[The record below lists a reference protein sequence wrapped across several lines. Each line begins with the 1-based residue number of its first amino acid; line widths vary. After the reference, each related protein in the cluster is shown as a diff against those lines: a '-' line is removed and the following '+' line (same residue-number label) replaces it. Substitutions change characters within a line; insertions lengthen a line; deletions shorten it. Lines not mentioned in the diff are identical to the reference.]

1 MTLILQIAQFLLL
14 LSVIALAYRTITIF
28 VDART
33 SSKFVLKG
41 FLQEEEKNEDIK
53 EQITFL
59 ERITSFDKYKAY
71 LESELREAR
80 MEVEVS
86 HFILKRV
93 VLAFVFASTGLF
105 LYFISDIKLYLYLSV
120 PLGIIAYMMPK
131 RTIKKNKLYYEQQ
144 MKIELPEYLSAF
156 AVLLQSYTPYEATKK
171 SKEYA
176 GPLLKP
182 YVEHLITQ
190 IELYPA
196 SHTPYE
202 EFANTIDLREAKE
215 FVVALNQLM
224 KVDANNANRII
235 SDQIKIMDELQEE
248 AYNEQIEARPDEV
261 QMYITPMLF
270 PLVAIILTFLF
281 VLIGDAFSQIS

>member
-1 MTLILQIAQFLLL
+1 
-14 LSVIALAYRTITIF
+14 
-28 VDART
+28 
-33 SSKFVLKG
+33 
-41 FLQEEEKNEDIK
+41 
-53 EQITFL
+53 
-59 ERITSFDKYKAY
+59 
-71 LESELREAR
+71 
-80 MEVEVS
+80 
-86 HFILKRV
+86 
-93 VLAFVFASTGLF
+93 
-105 LYFISDIKLYLYLSV
+105 
-120 PLGIIAYMMPK
+120 MMPK